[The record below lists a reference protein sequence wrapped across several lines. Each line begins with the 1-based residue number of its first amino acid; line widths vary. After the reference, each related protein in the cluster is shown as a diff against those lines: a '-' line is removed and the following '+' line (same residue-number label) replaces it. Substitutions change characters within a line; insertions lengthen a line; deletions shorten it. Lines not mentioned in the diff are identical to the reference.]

1 MLKII
6 LQLLLIILIFSCQKQ
21 QVPSVVT
28 IKVPEIANDV
38 WMTMS
43 EIVDTAI
50 YIPLETTDE
59 CLIDASM
66 FRRMEYYKGKFYC
79 FVFTGGLYIFDR
91 NGRFQKLIPIGRAP
105 GELNVCN
112 SHKAFLI
119 DKKNDRLV
127 FPGWYK
133 FYASIYFN
141 VPNRIAS
148 FISLYRLNYLPKNQ
162 PIGKLPIISNSCII
176 NLHSFINKL
185 ITRAILKI
193 ITSTS
198 CNARLNCLNLCI
210 ISIKN
215 L

>member
-66 FRRMEYYKGKFYC
+66 FRRMEYYKENFIVLYLQEGCIFL
-79 FVFTGGLYIFDR
+79 TGMVD
-91 NGRFQKLIPIGRAP
+91 
-105 GELNVCN
+105 
-112 SHKAFLI
+112 S
-119 DKKNDRLV
+119 KN
-127 FPGWYK
+127 
-133 FYASIYFN
+133 
-141 VPNRIAS
+141 
-148 FISLYRLNYLPKNQ
+148 
-162 PIGKLPIISNSCII
+162 
-176 NLHSFINKL
+176 
-185 ITRAILKI
+185 
-193 ITSTS
+193 
-198 CNARLNCLNLCI
+198 
-210 ISIKN
+210 
-215 L
+215 

>member
-1 MLKII
+1 M
-6 LQLLLIILIFSCQKQ
+6 
-21 QVPSVVT
+21 
-28 IKVPEIANDV
+28 
-38 WMTMS
+38 
-43 EIVDTAI
+43 DTAI

-133 FYASIYFN
+133 FYYYDLGGNYIESRN
-141 VPNRIAS
+141 LKSKLVPAQAALEN
-148 FISLYRLNYLPKNQ
+148 
-162 PIGKLPIISNSCII
+162 G
-176 NLHSFINKL
+176 
-185 ITRAILKI
+185 
-193 ITSTS
+193 
-198 CNARLNCLNLCI
+198 
-210 ISIKN
+210 
-215 L
+215 